1 MSFFKRKI
9 KLTEQK
15 VREIVQKVEKTYT
28 EKDLE
33 ELTNLFHPDHRKI
46 SFLNHFSLMMAF
58 QIYNIYSE
66 IIKLEILD
74 LTEQKAIFTYTRKHL
89 YTCINEQDENGE
101 NLNNISS
108 FYVHIQVEDRQIW
121 ITKYDKYSELFL
133 NRDGELLPNEQA
145 VVPQNAQFFEN
156 MKRFIEPFQLDDF
169 QPATYLLYEDSE
181 LLGYYPKGEQYSFK
195 TTEKFTID
203 YFTKMEAD
211 SIADHTETYITGNS
225 LEYSE
230 IVEIDENHSIVETK
244 IMDGSNL
251 LHELVL
257 SIIASDGFYMIRYL
271 KNKNSPITEGMRE
284 SWMKQMK
291 TSATRI

>member
-133 NRDGELLPNEQA
+133 NRDGELLPN
-145 VVPQNAQFFEN
+145 
-156 MKRFIEPFQLDDF
+156 
-169 QPATYLLYEDSE
+169 
-181 LLGYYPKGEQYSFK
+181 
-195 TTEKFTID
+195 
-203 YFTKMEAD
+203 
-211 SIADHTETYITGNS
+211 
-225 LEYSE
+225 
-230 IVEIDENHSIVETK
+230 
-244 IMDGSNL
+244 
-251 LHELVL
+251 
-257 SIIASDGFYMIRYL
+257 
-271 KNKNSPITEGMRE
+271 
-284 SWMKQMK
+284 
-291 TSATRI
+291 